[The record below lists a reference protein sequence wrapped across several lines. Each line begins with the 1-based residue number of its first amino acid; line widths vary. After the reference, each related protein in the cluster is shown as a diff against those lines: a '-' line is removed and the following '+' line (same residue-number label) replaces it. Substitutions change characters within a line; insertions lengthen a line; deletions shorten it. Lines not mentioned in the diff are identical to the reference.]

1 MHLLIYNFPFPEEN
15 VHTCIRTFIYAK
27 TKAMYHRMN
36 RKQLLTGILNVICDT
51 IQIIT
56 LVQTLVRYWLKI
68 CFFLHFLWFRNGNT
82 VLLSILNMKTKL
94 LCELKQNKQYQSNY
108 VYKIFSYPAKLP
120 PNPSLPL
127 ALSFAAWRFPTS
139 ELLIPI
145 IFIQA
150 LPPPPIPPYM
160 LLIIECVLSSSNVL
174 FYRYLHSS
182 KYLEANIIFKKPMAC
197 HIAHT
202 L

>member
-56 LVQTLVRYWLKI
+56 LVQTLVRYWLRI
-68 CFFLHFLWFRNGNT
+68 CFLHFSWFRNGNT
-82 VLLSILNMKTKL
+82 VLVF
-94 LCELKQNKQYQSNY
+94 LKQNKQYQSNY

-182 KYLEANIIFKKPMAC
+182 KYLEANIFLGNQW
-197 HIAHT
+197 HVTSHT
-202 L
+202 HCNDINN